1 MIENNQI
8 NLNKFREE
16 FKIPAAALRG
26 FCKSLGLE
34 IIKVDNI
41 PYIVGAN
48 KHGVENY
55 YLLKHAVLE
64 WRRTHYITNTVAGKF
79 YEFTEETDLNGIK
92 IITEYGVSKINPD
105 DIKGVG
111 PSLVRKPNKQS
122 VGITPPSTEDI
133 SITPAPEA
141 RPAAPQQQQE
151 ALTALLTALTAAAP
165 VRETLHPQKQLLE
178 AAEQSFRL
186 TSSQLAELLSMS
198 SATISSKKSGFI
210 KLGFCYTKIK
220 EGSATL
226 WKVSKID

>member
-1 MIENNQI
+1 MIENKQI
-8 NLNKFREE
+8 NLNEFREE

-79 YEFTEETDLNGIK
+79 YEFTEKTDLNGIK
-92 IITEYGVSKINPD
+92 VITEYGVSKINPD

-122 VGITPPSTEDI
+122 VGITAPSTEDI

-141 RPAAPQQQQE
+141 
-151 ALTALLTALTAAAP
+151 
-165 VRETLHPQKQLLE
+165 QKHWL
-178 AAEQSFRL
+178 
-186 TSSQLAELLSMS
+186 
-198 SATISSKKSGFI
+198 
-210 KLGFCYTKIK
+210 
-220 EGSATL
+220 
-226 WKVSKID
+226 

>member
-1 MIENNQI
+1 MIENKQI

-16 FKIPAAALRG
+16 FKVPAAALRG

-133 SITPAPEA
+133 SITPAP
-141 RPAAPQQQQE
+141 
-151 ALTALLTALTAAAP
+151 